1 MTKQDFNYS
10 SRREARGR
18 SQSMLRGLGM
28 ILGSSYCDMLLG
40 LIRGLLV
47 MRAIGPTARGLMR
60 LVHLFGHYLTH
71 SHLGSLHGLSK
82 ELPLALGRDD
92 HEDATHIE
100 NVGTTAVVL
109 LATVASGGMLTYA
122 LLAPGMQGPTRLT
135 LAIGAGIILG
145 GQAIALYRVVLR
157 AWGIYSVLAV
167 AAVVMSLAQFGL
179 IVAGAVFFGL
189 MGAMWG
195 WLAAVIV
202 SLVYFTIAGKF
213 YIRPRLDRPM
223 LWRLIRVGMP
233 IAGVLFSGILLRT
246 IDGVLVIR
254 YFDAYHFGL
263 YSVAMQIA
271 AYLYRIPE
279 AAGFVL
285 MPRIWERY
293 GADRRPEALRDYV
306 IRPTLAAGLIMP
318 ILAGFVFIIMPVMIN
333 TIIPQFSPAI
343 FAAQV
348 LSLAAVFLALPVA
361 ADGALIAFNEE
372 WRVIVNKL
380 AGAAVAVAGMLVFL
394 EPSLAQIAI
403 VIVNKLAGS
412 VVAGAMVPLLKPGL
426 SRIAIAAAAGYG
438 ITSILTL
445 YIVLGRYYH
454 RRLQLWRELAVCYL
468 PLLWAIIA
476 LKISGTAADWM
487 LGAFPNI
494 WIHAGL
500 RSAYFAVLVL
510 PVLWYAEHRTG
521 LLKEV
526 GRRAAEALR
535 KRLPAGEEE
544 A

>member
-1 MTKQDFNYS
+1 MTEQDFDYS

-18 SQSMLRGLGM
+18 SQSVLGGLGM

-40 LIRGLLV
+40 VVRGLLV
-47 MRAIGPTARGLMR
+47 MRAIGPTSRGLMR
-60 LVHLFGHYLTH
+60 LVHLFGRYLSN
-71 SHLGSLHGLSK
+71 SHLGTLHGLSK
-82 ELPLALGRDD
+82 ELPLALGRND

-100 NVGTTAVVL
+100 NVGTIAVVL
-109 LATVASGGMLTYA
+109 LATLASGGMLAYA
-122 LLAPGMQGPTRLT
+122 LLGPGMQGPTRLT

-157 AWGIYSVLAV
+157 AWGTYSVLAV
-167 AAVVMSLAQFGL
+167 ATMVMSLGQFSF
-179 IVAGAVFFGL
+179 IATGAILFGL

-195 WLAAVIV
+195 WLAAVTV
-202 SLVYFTIAGKF
+202 SLLYFAVAGNF
-213 YIRPRLDRPM
+213 YIRPRLDMPM
-223 LWRLIRVGMP
+223 LRRLILVGMP

-293 GADRRPEALRDYV
+293 GANRQPEALRDYV

-318 ILAGFVFIIMPVMIN
+318 ILAGFVFIIMPPMIH
-333 TIIPQFSPAI
+333 TIIPRFYPAI

-361 ADGALIAFNEE
+361 ADGALIAFNKE
-372 WRVIVNKL
+372 WIVIVNKL
-380 AGAAVAVAGMLVFL
+380 VGAAVAAAGMLVFL
-394 EPSLAQIAI
+394 EPNLARIAI
-403 VIVNKLAGS
+403 VTVNNIAGP
-412 VVAGAMVPLLKPGL
+412 VVADAIVPLLKPGL
-426 SRIAIAAAAGYG
+426 SRIAIAAAAGYA

-454 RRLQLWRELAVCYL
+454 RRLQLWCELAVCYL

-476 LKISGTAADWM
+476 LKISGIATDWM
-487 LGAFPNI
+487 LGASPNI
-494 WIHAGL
+494 WIHTGL

-510 PVLWYAEHRTG
+510 PVLWYAERRTG

-526 GRRAAEALR
+526 RRRAAAALR
-535 KRLPAGEEE
+535 KRLPSSEEE

>member
-1 MTKQDFNYS
+1 MTEQDFDYS
-10 SRREARGR
+10 ARRAARGH
-18 SQSMLRGLGM
+18 SQSVLGGLGM

-60 LVHLFGHYLTH
+60 LVHLFGHYLTL

-82 ELPLALGRDD
+82 ELPLALGRNDD
-92 HEDATHIE
+92 KDATHIE

-109 LATVASGGMLTYA
+109 LATVASGGMLAWA
-122 LLAPGMQGPTRLT
+122 LLGPGMQGPTRLT

-157 AWGIYSVLAV
+157 AWGTYSVLAV
-167 AAVVMSLAQFGL
+167 ATMVMSLAQFGL

-195 WLAAVIV
+195 WLAAVTV
-202 SLVYFTIAGKF
+202 SLLYFTIVGNF
-213 YIRPRLDRPM
+213 YIRPHLDRPM

-246 IDGVLVIR
+246 IDGVLVIK
-254 YFDAYHFGL
+254 YFDAYRFGL

-271 AYLYRIPE
+271 AYLYRIRE

-333 TIIPQFSPAI
+333 TIIPRFAPAI

-361 ADGALIAFNEE
+361 ADGALIAFKEE
-372 WRVIVNKL
+372 WIVIANKL
-380 AGAAVAVAGMLVFL
+380 AGAAVAAAGILAL
-394 EPSLAQIAI
+394 LTTPTIEPSLA
-403 VIVNKLAGS
+403 
-412 VVAGAMVPLLKPGL
+412 
-426 SRIAIAAAAGYG
+426 RIAMAAAAGYVV
-438 ITSILTL
+438 TSVLTL
-445 YIVLGRYYH
+445 YIVLGRYY
-454 RRLQLWRELAVCYL
+454 RRRSQLWAELAVCYL

-476 LKISGTAADWM
+476 LKSSGAATDWM
-487 LGAFPNI
+487 LGASANM
-494 WIHAGL
+494 WADMAL
-500 RSAYFAVLVL
+500 RCLCFAVLVL
-510 PVLWYAEHRTG
+510 PMLWYAERRTA
-521 LLKEV
+521 LLDEV
-526 GRRAAEALR
+526 RRRAAEGLH
-535 KRLPAGEEE
+535 KRLQSGEEE
-544 A
+544 E

>member
-1 MTKQDFNYS
+1 MTKQYFDHS
-10 SRREARGR
+10 SRRKARGH
-18 SQSMLRGLGM
+18 SQSILSGLGM
-28 ILGSSYCDMLLG
+28 ILGSSYCDMVLG
-40 LIRGLLV
+40 IVRGILV

-60 LVHLFGHYLTH
+60 LVYLFGRYLSN

-82 ELPLALGRDD
+82 ELPVALGRAD
-92 HEDATHIE
+92 HEDATDIE

-109 LATVASGGMLTYA
+109 LGVLASGGMLAWA
-122 LLAPGMQGPTRLT
+122 LLGPGMQGPTRLT

-145 GQAIALYRVVLR
+145 GQAIALHRVVLR
-157 AWGIYSVLAV
+157 AWGTYSVLAV
-167 AAVVMSLAQFGL
+167 ATMVMSLGQFGL
-179 IVAGAVFFGL
+179 IVAGAVLFGL

-195 WLAAVIV
+195 WLAAVVV
-202 SLVYFTIAGKF
+202 SLLYFAVASNF
-213 YIRPRLDRPM
+213 YIHPRMDWPV
-223 LWRLIRVGMP
+223 LWRLIRVGLP

-246 IDGVLVIR
+246 IDGVLVVK
-254 YFDAYHFGL
+254 YFDAYRFGL

-271 AYLYRIPE
+271 SYLYRIPE

-333 TIIPQFSPAI
+333 TIIPRFSSAI

-361 ADGALIAFNEE
+361 ADGALIAFNKE
-372 WRVIVNKL
+372 WIVIVNKL
-380 AGAAVAVAGMLVFL
+380 AGAAVAAAGVLAL
-394 EPSLAQIAI
+394 LTTQAIEPSLA
-403 VIVNKLAGS
+403 
-412 VVAGAMVPLLKPGL
+412 
-426 SRIAIAAAAGYG
+426 RIAMAAAAGYVV
-438 ITSILTL
+438 TSILTL
-445 YIVLGRYYH
+445 YIVLGRYY
-454 RRLQLWRELAVCYL
+454 RKRLQLWAELSICYL

-476 LKISGTAADWM
+476 LKGSGAATDWM
-487 LGAFPNI
+487 LGASANM
-494 WIHAGL
+494 WGDMAL
-500 RSAYFAVLVL
+500 RCLCFAVLVL
-510 PVLWYAEHRTG
+510 PVLWYAERRTH

-526 GRRAAEALR
+526 RQRAAMALR
-535 KRLPAGEEE
+535 KHLLSGDEE

>member
-1 MTKQDFNYS
+1 MTEQDFDYS

-18 SQSMLRGLGM
+18 SQSVLGGLGM
-28 ILGSSYCDMLLG
+28 ILGSSYGDMLLG
-40 LIRGLLV
+40 VVRGILV

-60 LVHLFGHYLTH
+60 LVHLFERYLSN
-71 SHLGSLHGLSK
+71 SHLGTLHGLSK
-82 ELPLALGRDD
+82 ELPLALGRNG

-100 NVGTTAVVL
+100 NVGTTAVIL
-109 LATVASGGMLTYA
+109 LATLASGGMLAWA
-122 LLAPGMQGPTRLT
+122 LLGPGMQGPTRLT

-167 AAVVMSLAQFGL
+167 ATMVMSLAQFGL

-223 LWRLIRVGMP
+223 LWRLIRVGVP

-246 IDGVLVIR
+246 IDGVLVIK
-254 YFDAYHFGL
+254 YFNAYHFGL

-318 ILAGFVFIIMPVMIN
+318 ILAGFVFIIMPVMIR
-333 TIIPQFSPAI
+333 TIIPLFAPAI
-343 FAAQV
+343 FAAQI

-361 ADGALIAFNEE
+361 ADGALIAFNKE
-372 WRVIVNKL
+372 WIVIVNKL
-380 AGAAVAVAGMLVFL
+380 AGAAVAAAGILAL
-394 EPSLAQIAI
+394 LTIQTIEPSLA
-403 VIVNKLAGS
+403 
-412 VVAGAMVPLLKPGL
+412 
-426 SRIAIAAAAGYG
+426 RIAMAAAAGYG
-438 ITSILTL
+438 MTSILTL

-476 LKISGTAADWM
+476 LKISGTAADWI
-487 LGAFPNI
+487 LGTSANMWADI
-494 WIHAGL
+494 AL
-500 RSAYFAVLVL
+500 RCLCFAVLVL
-510 PVLWYAEHRTG
+510 PVLWYAEHRTD

-526 GRRAAEALR
+526 RRRAAEAFR
-535 KRLPAGEEE
+535 KRLQSGEEE
-544 A
+544 

>member
-1 MTKQDFNYS
+1 MTEQYSDHS
-10 SRREARGR
+10 SRRAARGH
-18 SQSMLRGLGM
+18 SQSVLSGLGM

-40 LIRGLLV
+40 VVRGILV

-60 LVHLFGHYLTH
+60 LVHLFGRYLSN

-82 ELPLALGRDD
+82 ELPLALGRDN

-109 LATVASGGMLTYA
+109 LATLASGGMLAYA
-122 LLAPGMQGPTRLT
+122 LLGPGMQGPTRLT
-135 LAIGAGIILG
+135 LAIGAGTILG

-157 AWGIYSVLAV
+157 AWGTYSVLAV
-167 AAVVMSLAQFGL
+167 AAMVMSLAQFGL
-179 IVAGAVFFGL
+179 IVGGALLFGL

-195 WLAAVIV
+195 WLAAVTIT
-202 SLVYFTIAGKF
+202 LLYFAVAGNF
-213 YIRPRLDRPM
+213 YIRPHLDRPM

-246 IDGVLVIR
+246 IDGVLVVR
-254 YFDAYHFGL
+254 YFDAYRFGL

-279 AAGFVL
+279 AVGFVL
-285 MPRIWERY
+285 MPRLWERY
-293 GADRRPEALRDYV
+293 GADRRLEGLRDYV
-306 IRPTLAAGLIMP
+306 LRPILAAGLIMP

-333 TIIPQFSPAI
+333 TIIPKFSPAI

-372 WRVIVNKL
+372 RIVIVNKL
-380 AGAAVAVAGMLVFL
+380 AGAAVAAAGMLLLL
-394 EPSLAQIAI
+394 EPSLARIAI
-403 VIVNKLAGS
+403 VIVNKLAETA
-412 VVAGAMVPLLKPGL
+412 VAGAMVALLEPSL
-426 SRIAIAAAAGYG
+426 ARIAMAAAAGYAV
-438 ITSILTL
+438 TSVLTL
-445 YIVLGRYYH
+445 YIVLGRYYR

-476 LKISGTAADWM
+476 LRISGTVTNWM
-487 LGAFPNI
+487 LGASTSM
-494 WIHAGL
+494 WADVAL
-500 RSAYFAVLVL
+500 RCLCFAVLVL
-510 PVLWYAEHRTG
+510 PMLWYAERRTN
-521 LLKEV
+521 LLKELK
-526 GRRAAEALR
+526 RRAAEALR
-535 KRLPAGEEE
+535 KRLPSTEE

>member
-1 MTKQDFNYS
+1 MAEQDFDYS
-10 SRREARGR
+10 SRRAARGR
-18 SQSMLRGLGM
+18 SQSVLGGLGM
-28 ILGSSYCDMLLG
+28 ILGSSYGDMLLG
-40 LIRGLLV
+40 VVRGILV

-60 LVHLFGHYLTH
+60 LVHLFGRYLSN

-82 ELPLALGRDD
+82 ELPIALGRDD

-100 NVGTTAVVL
+100 NVGTTAVIL
-109 LATVASGGMLTYA
+109 LATLASGGMLAYA
-122 LLAPGMQGPTRLT
+122 LLGPGMQGPTRLT

-145 GQAIALYRVVLR
+145 GQGIALYRVVLR
-157 AWGIYSVLAV
+157 AWGTYSVLAV
-167 AAVVMSLAQFGL
+167 ASVVMSLTQFGL

-195 WLAAVIV
+195 WLAAVTV
-202 SLVYFTIAGKF
+202 SLLYFAVAGNF
-213 YIRPRLDRPM
+213 YIRLRLDRPM
-223 LWRLIRVGMP
+223 LWRLIRVGVP

-246 IDGVLVIR
+246 IDGVLVIK

-293 GADRRPEALRDYV
+293 GADRRPEALWDYV

-333 TIIPQFSPAI
+333 TFIPRFSPVI

-361 ADGALIAFNEE
+361 ADGALIAFNKE
-372 WRVIVNKL
+372 WIVIGNKL
-380 AGAAVAVAGMLVFL
+380 AGAALAAAGVLAL
-394 EPSLAQIAI
+394 LTTQTIEPSLAQIA
-403 VIVNKLAGS
+403 
-412 VVAGAMVPLLKPGL
+412 M
-426 SRIAIAAAAGYG
+426 AAAAGYAV
-438 ITSILTL
+438 TSVLTL

-454 RRLQLWRELAVCYL
+454 RHLQLWRELAVCYL

-476 LKISGTAADWM
+476 LKSSGAATDWILGTSANMWADTA
-487 LGAFPNI
+487 
-494 WIHAGL
+494 L
-500 RSAYFAVLVL
+500 RCLCFAVLVL
-510 PVLWYAEHRTG
+510 PVLWYAEHRTD

-526 GRRAAEALR
+526 RRRAAEGLH
-535 KRLPAGEEE
+535 KRLQSGEEE